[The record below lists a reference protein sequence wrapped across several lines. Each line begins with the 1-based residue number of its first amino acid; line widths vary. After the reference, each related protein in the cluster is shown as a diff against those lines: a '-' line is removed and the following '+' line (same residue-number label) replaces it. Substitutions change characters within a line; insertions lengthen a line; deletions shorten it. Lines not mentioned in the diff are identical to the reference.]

1 MIAYNNAIEASSNFK
16 DLTSL
21 SIKALDRAF
30 EYFDVESAYEVST
43 KEMTMSKYLVIPRRA
58 DSPMTHAG
66 GSTEETVCEIAKNL
80 LHYPGPSEYL
90 MAIPA
95 DTKVATFAVLKD
107 DALCSIEVT
116 QSTLET
122 WRKDVTNIQ
131 DAINSFQSARDH
143 AENVLDQALGDLD
156 EAYENSI
163 GFKGYTP
170 SDDISVYGA
179 LEQMG
184 SNDLEYTFQRALH
197 EMYKFQVIRRH
208 TA

>member
-1 MIAYNNAIEASSNFK
+1 
-16 DLTSL
+16 
-21 SIKALDRAF
+21 
-30 EYFDVESAYEVST
+30 
-43 KEMTMSKYLVIPRRA
+43 MTMSKYLVMSRKV
-58 DSPMTHAG
+58 DSPLTHAD

-95 DTKVATFAVLKD
+95 DTKIATFAVLKE

-156 EAYENSI
+156 EAYENST

-197 EMYKFQVIRRH
+197 EMYKFQVLRRQR
-208 TA
+208 A

>member
-1 MIAYNNAIEASSNFK
+1 
-16 DLTSL
+16 
-21 SIKALDRAF
+21 
-30 EYFDVESAYEVST
+30 
-43 KEMTMSKYLVIPRRA
+43 MSKYLVMSRKV
-58 DSPMTHAG
+58 DSPLTHAG

-95 DTKVATFAVLKD
+95 DTKIATFAVLKE

-131 DAINSFQSARDH
+131 DAINSFQSAKDH
-143 AENVLDQALGDLD
+143 AETVLDRALADLD
-156 EAYENSI
+156 EAYENST
-163 GFKGYTP
+163 GFQGYTP

-179 LEQMG
+179 LEEIG
-184 SNDLEYTFQRALH
+184 VNDLDYTFQRTLQ
-197 EMYKFQVIRRH
+197 EMYKFQVLRRQ

>member
-1 MIAYNNAIEASSNFK
+1 
-16 DLTSL
+16 
-21 SIKALDRAF
+21 
-30 EYFDVESAYEVST
+30 
-43 KEMTMSKYLVIPRRA
+43 MSKYLVMSRKV
-58 DSPMTHAG
+58 DSPLIHAG

-80 LHYPGPSEYL
+80 LHYPGPSDYL

-95 DTKVATFAVLKD
+95 DTKIATFAVLKE

-197 EMYKFQVIRRH
+197 EMYKFQVLRRQR
-208 TA
+208 A

>member
-1 MIAYNNAIEASSNFK
+1 
-16 DLTSL
+16 
-21 SIKALDRAF
+21 
-30 EYFDVESAYEVST
+30 
-43 KEMTMSKYLVIPRRA
+43 
-58 DSPMTHAG
+58 
-66 GSTEETVCEIAKNL
+66 
-80 LHYPGPSEYL
+80 

-95 DTKVATFAVLKD
+95 DTKIATFAVLKD

-131 DAINSFQSARDH
+131 GAINSFQSARDH
-143 AENVLDQALGDLD
+143 AENVLDQALADLD
-156 EAYENSI
+156 EAYENST

-184 SNDLEYTFQRALH
+184 SNDLDYTFQRALH
-197 EMYKFQVIRRH
+197 EMYKFQVLKRH
-208 TA
+208 PA

>member
-1 MIAYNNAIEASSNFK
+1 
-16 DLTSL
+16 
-21 SIKALDRAF
+21 
-30 EYFDVESAYEVST
+30 
-43 KEMTMSKYLVIPRRA
+43 MSKYLVIPRRA
-58 DSPMTHAG
+58 DSPMIHKD

-95 DTKVATFAVLKD
+95 DTKIATFAVLKE
-107 DALCSIEVT
+107 DALCTIEVT
-116 QSTLET
+116 RATLET

-197 EMYKFQVIRRH
+197 EMYKFQVLRRE
-208 TA
+208 TARR